1 MSYDKVLLKG
11 QVKESSFGN
20 KKVVLNKK
28 DQETLW
34 ALKIYR
40 KPNKYVYKY
49 TIQILKRKH
58 NFPDTCKIN
67 LKYEQYLKLRT
78 QTGAYNYRSS
88 WLFLL
93 DSKTNKKLFTDN
105 FISF

>member
-1 MSYDKVLLKG
+1 M
-11 QVKESSFGN
+11 
-20 KKVVLNKK
+20 
-28 DQETLW
+28 T
-34 ALKIYR
+34 R
-40 KPNKYVYKY
+40 KHYEPSKFIENPTNMY
-49 TIQILKRKH
+49 INIQQILKRKH

-78 QTGAYNYRSS
+78 PTGAYNYRSS

-105 FISF
+105 FISFKQKSGFFEY